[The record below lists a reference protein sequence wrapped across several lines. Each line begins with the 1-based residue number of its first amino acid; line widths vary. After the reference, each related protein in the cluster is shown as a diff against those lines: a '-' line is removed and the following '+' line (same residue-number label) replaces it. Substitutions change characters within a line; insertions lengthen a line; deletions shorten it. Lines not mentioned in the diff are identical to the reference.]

1 MITAVDLNVA
11 YRADLTIQSRDEMEV
26 RMLDFVKTWV
36 NSFVK
41 LDLLYFF
48 NENGLTV
55 DTVENIAGYIGRKM
69 EAVKPALGE
78 LVADGLVIQ
87 KQVVHK
93 PVYALTP
100 DETTVA
106 LVDQLIRTWE
116 DRRFRLKAVEYMIRG
131 MR

>member
-1 MITAVDLNVA
+1 MITTVDLNVA
-11 YRADLTIQSRDEMEV
+11 YRAELTIQSRDEMEV
-26 RMLDFVKTWV
+26 RMLDFVKTWG

-41 LDLLYFF
+41 LDLLHFF
-48 NENGLTV
+48 NENRLTV
-55 DTVENIAGYIGRKM
+55 DTFENIAGYIGRKI
-69 EAVKPALGE
+69 EAVKPALAE
-78 LVADGLVIQ
+78 LVADGLVVQ
-87 KQVVHK
+87 KRVAHK

-116 DRRFRLKAVEYMIRG
+116 DRHFRVEAVEYMIRG